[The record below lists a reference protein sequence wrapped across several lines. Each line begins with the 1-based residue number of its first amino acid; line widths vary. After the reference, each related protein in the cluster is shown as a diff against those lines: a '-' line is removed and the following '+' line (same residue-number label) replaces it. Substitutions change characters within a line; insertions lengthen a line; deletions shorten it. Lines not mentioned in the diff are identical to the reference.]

1 MRPWTI
7 DADDIQVADD
17 FDAKLLHRTP
27 WIDDFLAQ
35 TRDEKFIV
43 TATKGFGKTLLL
55 KAKRVTYQGGK
66 GVLCLPENC
75 LLDKP
80 VGDKVFSA
88 EMIELFGRAPDN
100 WRKVWLISIAAAVLK
115 HLGFLTGLSV
125 NNRLGALLADQNLRS
140 VLDHFVNI
148 LDFPRGDL
156 FKSASDTDNQLVPR
170 LRNISTPVAVFI
182 DSIDEYFNKH
192 IMTMSSRPSD
202 TGQLSAGVL
211 YFSQMA
217 LVETAYQLRRVNHHI
232 KVFAAVRKEA
242 FSRLEESTPMA
253 QQYRGSMV
261 DISYSR
267 ASLQQIFINN
277 VRKEKERNL
286 VTPSLLHDRPV
297 EAFLGVAHVTHSYT
311 GQQEDA
317 FDYVYRHT
325 LRRPRDLMTI
335 GRKLSDMN
343 PAERNEHTVKSA
355 VNRGA
360 TEIAR
365 EYLNEISPYVRLVR
379 LDGVFA
385 MLPGNI
391 LTRADVEHVFRM
403 HNDDLRAAGELVA
416 DRDQH
421 VFCTLFKAGLL
432 GYVAADLVSAR
443 RVQRFLMPGERTF
456 DPDGVLPQSSHYLI
470 HPVLAEVITRTN
482 QGYAQ
487 HIDRLNVVGD
497 GRPWR
502 EPDEEQSLCVLRADI
517 QAFSRYMDESA
528 LDHELRAALRE
539 VVETHAAQCR
549 MAEIT
554 GGDSLTLVHHD
565 PNSIIKIAKRV
576 MEDLFDVVGNPVL
589 RVAIDYGGVRIEPRR
604 DEGPPRT
611 SGSPFRTAARLEPL
625 VTPNEIWV
633 TEAFKEALERAPAF
647 FEAVAI
653 PESEQTGEHWADGR
667 LNIKKRG
674 SAEPNRWVTVY
685 RIIERRMRREG
696 G

>member
-17 FDAKLLHRTP
+17 FDAKLLHRTS
-27 WIDDFLAQ
+27 WIDDFLGQ
-35 TRDEKFIV
+35 TREEKFIV

-55 KAKRVTYQGGK
+55 KAKRVTYQDTR

-88 EMIELFGRAPDN
+88 EMIELFGRASDN

-115 HLGFLTGLSV
+115 QLGLLRGLSV
-125 NNRLGALLADQNLRS
+125 NPRLAALLADEDLRS
-140 VLDHFVNI
+140 VLDHFVNV

-156 FKSASDTDNQLVPR
+156 FKSASDTDNHLVPR
-170 LRNISTPVAVFI
+170 LRNVSTAVAVFI

-192 IMTMSSRPSD
+192 IMTMASRPSD
-202 TGQLSAGVL
+202 AGQLSVGVW

-232 KVFAAVRKEA
+232 KVYAAVRKEA
-242 FSRLEESTPMA
+242 FSRLEEATPMA
-253 QQYRGSMV
+253 QQYRGSMI
-261 DISYSR
+261 DISYSMD
-267 ASLQQIFINN
+267 SLRQIFINN
-277 VRKEKERNL
+277 IRKEKERNL
-286 VTPSLLHDRPV
+286 VFTSRLRDRPV
-297 EAFLGVAHVTHSYT
+297 EAFLGVAHVTHAYT
-311 GQQEDA
+311 GQQEEV
-317 FDYVYRHT
+317 FDYIYRHT

-335 GRKLSDMN
+335 GRKLSDMS
-343 PAERNEHTVKSA
+343 PAERNEHTIKSA

-379 LDGVFA
+379 LDALFA
-385 MLPGNI
+385 KLPGNV
-391 LTRADVEHVFRM
+391 LTRADVERVFRM
-403 HNDDLRAAGELVA
+403 HNDELRAAGELVG

-443 RVQRFLMPGERTF
+443 RVQCFLMPGERTF
-456 DPDGVLPQSSHYLI
+456 DPDGVLPQSSHYLL
-470 HPVLAEVITRTN
+470 HPVLAEIITRAN
-482 QGYAQ
+482 QPYAQ

-517 QAFSRYMDESA
+517 QALSRYMDEST

-539 VVETHAAQCR
+539 LVETHAGQCR

-565 PNSIIKIAKRV
+565 PNSIVKIAKRI

-589 RVAIDYGGVRIEPRR
+589 RVAIDYGNVRLAPRA
-604 DEGPPRT
+604 DGAPPRT
-611 SGSPFRTAARLEPL
+611 SGAPFRTAARLEPL
-625 VTPNEIWV
+625 VTPNDIWV
-633 TEAFKEALERAPAF
+633 TGPFKEALERTPAF
-647 FEAVAI
+647 FEAAAI
-653 PESEQTGEHWADGR
+653 PESEQHGEHWSNGR

-674 SAEPNRWVTVY
+674 SGEADRWVAVY
-685 RIIERRMRREG
+685 RIIERRVRRDG
-696 G
+696 